1 VDFDSSH
8 STNLYSSKF
17 LLLFVSTLAVS
28 ATSSIALVST
38 GWLVLEMTGSP
49 LSLGIVWATRAI
61 PRLLLGMLAGAL
73 ADKLDRRRL
82 LLSILIVLVC
92 MVFLF
97 GTLITIG
104 LIQLWHIFLFIFLL
118 GSLKTFDVT
127 ARQALI
133 VDVVGRNHMMRSI
146 ALNSVGLRMMG
157 LIGGVA
163 AGFLISIWGIASPF
177 YVMVVCYIIAL
188 ISLWMVRTERTSLQ
202 QESIK
207 QSSLW
212 THYREGFTIIAQN
225 RVVTILV
232 VLAILCEI
240 FGFSYQVLL
249 PLFARDILEVGVVGL
264 GAFTSAQ
271 SLGGLIS
278 TLALTVWS
286 RQQAKGRL
294 MLVLYLLFGIAL
306 LLFAQSSSYIFS
318 LIAICLTGAVAAV
331 FDAMQHI
338 MLQLNV
344 SEQQRGRAMGIWQL
358 SIGFGPIGH
367 ILLGFT
373 AATIGPTMALTINGV
388 LIIVSFLVITNL
400 TSFRKI

>member
-1 VDFDSSH
+1 
-8 STNLYSSKF
+8 
-17 LLLFVSTLAVS
+17 
-28 ATSSIALVST
+28 
-38 GWLVLEMTGSP
+38 
-49 LSLGIVWATRAI
+49 
-61 PRLLLGMLAGAL
+61 
-73 ADKLDRRRL
+73 
-82 LLSILIVLVC
+82 
-92 MVFLF
+92 
-97 GTLITIG
+97 
-104 LIQLWHIFLFIFLL
+104 
-118 GSLKTFDVT
+118 
-127 ARQALI
+127 
-133 VDVVGRNHMMRSI
+133 
-146 ALNSVGLRMMG
+146 MMG
-157 LIGGVA
+157 LIGGVV

-177 YVMVVCYIIAL
+177 YVMVVCYIIAF

-225 RVVTILV
+225 RVVAVLV

-264 GAFTSAQ
+264 GVFTSAQ

>member
-1 VDFDSSH
+1 M
-8 STNLYSSKF
+8 T
-17 LLLFVSTLAVS
+17 
-28 ATSSIALVST
+28 LVST

-49 LSLGIVWATRAI
+49 LSLGIVWATRAA
-61 PRLLLGMLAGAL
+61 PRLLWGMLAGAL

-82 LLSILIVLVC
+82 LLWILIVLAGVA
-92 MVFLF
+92 FLF
-97 GTLITIG
+97 GSLITIG
-104 LIQLWHIFLFIFLL
+104 LIQLWHIFLFIFLM
-118 GSLKTFDVT
+118 GSLRTFDLT

-133 VDVVGRNHMMRSI
+133 VDVVGRDHMMRSI

-157 LIGGVA
+157 LIGGAA
-163 AGFLISIWGIASPF
+163 AGFLISVWGIASPF
-177 YVMVVCYIIAL
+177 YVMVACYTIGL
-188 ISLWMVRTERTSLQ
+188 ISLWMVRMERTCLHHD
-202 QESIK
+202 SIK

-212 THYREGFTIIAQN
+212 AHYREGFTIIAQN
-225 RVVTILV
+225 RVVAVLV

-264 GAFTSAQ
+264 GAFTAAQ

-278 TLALTVWS
+278 TLALTVGS
-286 RQQAKGRL
+286 RYQAKGRL
-294 MLVLYLLFGIAL
+294 MLVLYLLFGVAL
-306 LLFAQSSSYIFS
+306 LLFARSSSYIFS
-318 LIAICLTGAVAAV
+318 LIAICLTGGVAAV

-358 SIGFGPIGH
+358 SIGFGPVGH

-373 AATIGPTMALTINGV
+373 AATIGPTTALTINGA
-388 LIIVSFLVITNL
+388 LIIVSFLVITQVTNL
-400 TSFRKI
+400 RKI